1 MILRSLKTSGVGPII
16 GFSQQYETQR
26 DISSMVIYVQGG
38 WLSSFVFKV
47 TSTRFE
53 LKDDYSSLDFSD
65 GARPHHRASTLI
77 PTILHLRLRM
87 ARRQPSCLA
96 P

>member
-53 LKDDYSSLDFSD
+53 LMNDFS
-65 GARPHHRASTLI
+65 A
-77 PTILHLRLRM
+77 
-87 ARRQPSCLA
+87 
-96 P
+96 